1 MSFWRKKGN
10 KKTAELV
17 EIKEHYL
24 ESFGNPTRIYKSNWF
39 GETVSKLQEGETINL
54 TENNFYILEFCPQKE
69 RPVWTYVT
77 LGMSNRSMLNG
88 LSSELIWLTD
98 IQNNDIME
106 LMPGLVQYPFAY
118 NTSYDYGQTIS
129 NSEAVSSF
137 IMNVLLIAPPV
148 IEAEDSSELLEVF
161 ESQNKELLWL
171 LPIHNQEKEVIKE
184 SGDFTSLFDLWEEK
198 EIDPEFLCKL
208 NRPSTISK

>member
-10 KKTAELV
+10 KKTEELI

-24 ESFGNPTRIYKSNWF
+24 DSFGEPTRVYKSNWF
-39 GETVSKLQEGETINL
+39 GETVSKLPEEEIINL
-54 TENNFYILEFCPQKE
+54 TEDSIYILEFSPQQG

-77 LGMSNRSMLNG
+77 LGMSNKQMLNG

-98 IQNNDIME
+98 VQTNDVLE
-106 LMPGLVQYPFAY
+106 LMPGLVQYPFSY

-137 IMNVLLIAPPV
+137 IMNVLLIAPPI

-171 LPIHNQEKEVIKE
+171 LPIHNQEKEFIKE
-184 SGDFTSLFDLWEEK
+184 TGDFTNLFDIWEEK
-198 EIDPEFLCKL
+198 EIDPEFLCQL
-208 NRPSTISK
+208 NRSSTISK